1 MKKETYFY
9 ITTLVAVLIVVLAG
23 FIFINLDLNDYKYS
37 VEKEG
42 VRFVSNSTQPSEL
55 FNEMRDSKT
64 FIISP
69 QFVEIGSEN
78 TYMVSAI
85 TLFSTVLIAK
95 EKDVIVV
102 GRVLDETGDIIKCQT
117 NLGDVRTNEELSIEK
132 CNQLLSDNFNTRIF
146 ISFPTGKD
154 SLIELEPRT
163 IRITPS
169 SFENISHVSFVA
181 VSALY
186 EDAEQII
193 DQVNLIVDR
202 L

>member
-9 ITTLVAVLIVVLAG
+9 ITAIVAVLIVVLAG
-23 FIFINLDLNDYKYS
+23 FIFINLDLSDYKYS
-37 VEKEG
+37 VEREG
-42 VRFVSNSTQPSEL
+42 VRFVSNSAQPSEL
-55 FNEMRDSKT
+55 LSEMRNSKT

-78 TYMVSAI
+78 TYMVSTI

-95 EKDVIVV
+95 GKDVIVV
-102 GRVLDETGDIIKCQT
+102 GRVLDEKGNLIKCQT
-117 NLGDVRTNEELSIEK
+117 NLGNVKTNEELSVEK

-146 ISFPTGKD
+146 ISFPTGKT
-154 SLIELEPRT
+154 SLVELEPRT
-163 IRITPS
+163 IKITPS
-169 SFENISHVSFVA
+169 SFTDISHVSFVVA
-181 VSALY
+181 KALY

-193 DQVNLIVDR
+193 EQVNILVDR